1 MSSKKVIKGATI
13 LNEGKSFVG
22 DVFIKGELIEDVCE
36 NTCNDYSGYQIINA
50 GGLYLFPGIIDDQVH
65 FREPGLSYKGDI
77 YSESKAAVAGGVT
90 SYMEMPNTDPP
101 ALTIDILEDK
111 YKIAAESSLANY
123 SFYMGASN
131 NNLDEILKID
141 KKKVCGIK
149 VFMGSSTG
157 NLLVDDQKALE
168 NIFKHA
174 PTIVAT
180 HCEDDNIIQESSQ
193 KLLKQ
198 YGLDAPTRIHT
209 EARSAEAC
217 YLSSS
222 KAVKLAK
229 KYGTRLHILHLSTAN
244 EMELFSNDIPLEEKK
259 ITAEVCVPHLWFSD
273 VDYETKGNFIK
284 WNPSI
289 KTRTDRE
296 ALRNAVKNNTID
308 VIATDHAPHSE
319 EEKKRPY
326 FMAPSGGPLV
336 QHSLTAMLQLAK
348 QGVFSIEK
356 IIEKM
361 CHHPA
366 RLFKVDKRG
375 FIRKGYFADLV
386 LVDMNNKWTVHENNI
401 EYKCKWSPF
410 EGDAFDSK
418 VEKTFVNGNI
428 VFDNG
433 AFNEEKKG
441 KRLIFNHK

>member
-1 MSSKKVIKGATI
+1 MSTKKVIKGATI
-13 LNEGKSFVG
+13 FNEGKSFVG
-22 DVFIKGELIEDVCE
+22 DVFINGELIEAVHEKTD
-36 NTCNDYSGYQIINA
+36 NDYSGYQIINA

-111 YKIAAESSLANY
+111 YSIAAKNSLANY

-131 NNLDEILKID
+131 DNLDEIKKID
-141 KKKVCGIK
+141 INKVCGIK

-168 NIFKHA
+168 NIFKYS
-174 PTIVAT
+174 PTLVAT
-180 HCEDDNIIQESSQ
+180 HCEDDQMIEKSSQ

-198 YGLDAPTRIHT
+198 YGLDAPSRIHT
-209 EARSAEAC
+209 EVRSAEAC
-217 YLSSS
+217 YLSSF

-229 KYGTRLHILHLSTAN
+229 KYGTRLHILHLSTAH
-244 EMELFSNDIPLEEKK
+244 ETELFSNDIPLEEKK
-259 ITAEVCVPHLWFSD
+259 ITAEVCVHHLWFSNE
-273 VDYETKGNFIK
+273 DYDLKGNFIK

-289 KTRTDRE
+289 KTKTDRE
-296 ALRNAVKNNTID
+296 ALRNALVNNTID
-308 VIATDHAPHSE
+308 IVATDHAPHSE
-319 EEKKRPY
+319 EEKNRPY
-326 FMAPSGGPLV
+326 FTAPSGGPLV

-348 QGVFSIEK
+348 QGVFSIDK
-356 IIEKM
+356 VIEKM

-375 FIRKGYFADLV
+375 FIRKDYFADLV
-386 LVDMNNKWTVHENNI
+386 LVDMDKKWKVDKNNI

-410 EGDAFDSK
+410 EGDSFDSK
-418 VEKTFVNGNI
+418 VEKTFVNGNL
-428 VFDNG
+428 VYDNG
-433 AFNEEKKG
+433 DFNEEKKG